1 MVKRMK
7 YLIILTYFFLFNF
20 NLLYS
25 QNNICETCVEYS
37 LEVFSNKLQGSSLQF
52 SGYDVSMIL
61 PPDFLKKELS
71 IKNLKAIIDTED
83 IRGEFIFPNGKTTE
97 IKYSIIPYKNSTTI
111 FMKTSNGWYP
121 WDKIRIEKNKL
132 IFSYDYWY
140 SPPATK
146 TDLEILDL
154 CLHYLNDSTNWN
166 QSDDRICED
175 DVNNN
180 CMSLFCALK
189 IASIEIMKEYNHR
202 NKTIQTVRFV
212 IDDLVPNH
220 QFEHTIKDYNN
231 LSTTT
236 YEDILNVLKFAKEKI
251 NKELLESSK

>member
-1 MVKRMK
+1 MK
-7 YLIILTYFFLFNF
+7 YIIILTYFFIFNF
-20 NLLYS
+20 NISYG
-25 QNNICETCVEYS
+25 QNDTCETCVEYS

-52 SGYDVSMIL
+52 PGYDVSMIL
-61 PPDFLKKELS
+61 PSNFLKNELS
-71 IKNLKAIIDTED
+71 IKNLKAIIDTQD

-97 IKYSIIPYKNSTTI
+97 IKYSIVPYKDSTTI

-121 WDKIRIEKNKL
+121 WDKMRIKQNKL

-140 SPPATK
+140 YPPATK

-154 CLHYLNDSTNWN
+154 CLHFLNDSTHWN
-166 QSDDRICED
+166 HNDDRACD
-175 DVNNN
+175 DDRNNS

-202 NKTIQTVRFV
+202 NTAIQTVRLV

-231 LSTTT
+231 LPTTK
-236 YEDILNVLKFAKEKI
+236 YNDVLNVLKLAKERI
-251 NKELLESSK
+251 NKELLQQNK